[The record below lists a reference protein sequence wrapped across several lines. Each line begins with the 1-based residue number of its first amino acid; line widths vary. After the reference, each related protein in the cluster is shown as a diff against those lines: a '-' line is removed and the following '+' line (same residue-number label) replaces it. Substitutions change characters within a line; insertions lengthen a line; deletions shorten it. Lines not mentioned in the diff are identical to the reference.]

1 MVLQP
6 PLARVRSGSQ
16 SLEAS
21 SGTLADNADDKNNRV
36 ATPKLR
42 IVKDH

>member
-1 MVLQP
+1 MVVQP
-6 PLARVRSGSQ
+6 PPARVRSQ

-21 SGTLADNADDKNNRV
+21 SGTLGDNADDKNNR
-36 ATPKLR
+36 AANSKLR